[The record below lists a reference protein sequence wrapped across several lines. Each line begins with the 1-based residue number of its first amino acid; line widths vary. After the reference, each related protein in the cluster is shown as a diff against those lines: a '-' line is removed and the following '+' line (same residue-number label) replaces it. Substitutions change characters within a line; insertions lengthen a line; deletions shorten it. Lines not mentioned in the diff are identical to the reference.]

1 MHEVLDI
8 PRRPLV
14 VGRQCLR
21 VQCAII
27 SSSCITHIYCLHF
40 YYIEYV
46 NPGVSIPDEVKSLC
60 NLTRRDLR
68 AIEDAENWSDIGERF
83 NQWIKS
89 EKDTGGYDSVILVSY
104 NGHKYDDVLIRLEG
118 ALHGLPDLSDIFQS
132 LASLD
137 VMKLVQDDDISWPRG
152 RPTRFSLEGIYNY
165 VTGSKMKGA
174 HNAMADVKAMCTI
187 IDNLDPNLVIGENHI
202 FPWGDDTST
211 MSDERRQLREC
222 KNVLCIHWLY
232 FSFLSFR

>member
-1 MHEVLDI
+1 M
-8 PRRPLV
+8 
-14 VGRQCLR
+14 
-21 VQCAII
+21 
-27 SSSCITHIYCLHF
+27 
-40 YYIEYV
+40 
-46 NPGVSIPDEVKSLC
+46 
-60 NLTRRDLR
+60 
-68 AIEDAENWSDIGERF
+68 
-83 NQWIKS
+83 
-89 EKDTGGYDSVILVSY
+89 
-104 NGHKYDDVLIRLEG
+104 
-118 ALHGLPDLSDIFQS
+118 HGLPDLSDIFQS

-202 FPWGDDTST
+202 LPWGDDTST